1 MIVGLNN
8 ADWDRL
14 EKNVVERIRMLRA
27 VAEKLEAG
35 AAGEKIGTD
44 LIVPCVALLAEFCG
58 CVQMHDEQSKGE

>member
-8 ADWDRL
+8 ADWDGL
-14 EKNVVERIRMLRA
+14 ERDVVARIRLLRA

-35 AAGEKIGTD
+35 EAGEKIGAD